1 MNLPSTIYA
10 FRWLLRDTFRQ
21 ARFSGLFWLMLA
33 VSAVCILVCFSV
45 DVVGSTSLHHKGE
58 LPEFLPRSD
67 PQSKPELTG
76 KSGVEVVSGDLT
88 LAFGAFRVQ
97 LGRDGA
103 DAIRFLQLLLAGA
116 VADTAGILLALIW
129 TAGFLPSF
137 LEPRAAVVLLA
148 KSVPRGTLLMGKF
161 LGVLT
166 FVGFQAL
173 VFVGGTWLALGIRTG
188 YWDLGYLLCIPL
200 LLLHFAA
207 FFSFST
213 WLAVCTRSTIVCV
226 IGSLGFWFLCW
237 GMNFARH
244 SVVAMPGLDPGVV
257 IPTALETVVEAG
269 YWILPKPADMSM
281 ILSHALHAETYFS
294 SVPAFETVTKMGQ
307 FSPEFSVLSSMVF
320 LAVLVLT
327 AGRQLAQTDY

>member
-33 VSAVCILVCFSV
+33 VSALCVLVCFSV
-45 DVVGSTSLHHKGE
+45 DVVGSTPLRNQGE
-58 LPEFLPRSD
+58 PTEFLPRSD
-67 PQSKPELTG
+67 PQAKPAVSG
-76 KSGVEVVSGDLT
+76 KSRVDVVSGDLT

-137 LEPRAAVVLLA
+137 LEAGAAVVLLA
-148 KSVPRGTLLMGKF
+148 KPVPRGILLLGKF

-200 LLLHFAA
+200 LLLHFAV
-207 FFSFST
+207 FFSFSM
-213 WLAVCTRSTIVCV
+213 WLAVYTRNTIVCV

-244 SVVAMPGLDPGVV
+244 SVVAMPSLDPAVV
-257 IPTALETVVEAG
+257 MPAALQSLVEAG

-294 SVPAFETVTKMGQ
+294 TMPAFETVAKLGQ
-307 FSPEFSVLSSMVF
+307 FSPEFSVLSSVIF
-320 LAVLVLT
+320 LAVLVFC
-327 AGRQLAQTDY
+327 AARQLAHTDY